1 MMRATQ
7 AVGVTHYLID
17 GDRVEFYKLFQGKGG
32 QLLDMWNGSHW
43 EICSTLPWTRIKPID
58 QHFDQQNPHWDLV
71 SRAFG
76 EQFHHDFDDT
86 HFPPTQL
93 VVEGDS
99 VNHINENLARIAE
112 NLHDKWTDMVLTSA
126 ARDDQSLP
134 AKRLALVQSL
144 DREMLHI
151 ARLRDEKLFHEYSK
165 DLRHLTSIEELA
177 ARLGWSGAELTHAR
191 TTLQDNAD
199 ARVVA
204 GRECVIVA
212 HSGRELRTPSPPA
225 SVDYLRITQHGFE
238 LGYWHHSE
246 WKDAPAEMIAA
257 VLASLDHGQAAK
269 PGEDLSAT
277 FDTSRD
283 RQRQREL
290 V

>member
-1 MMRATQ
+1 MMRAIQ
-7 AVGVTHYLID
+7 SVGVTHYLID
-17 GDRVEFYKLFQGKGG
+17 GGRVEFYKQFHAKGNK
-32 QLLDMWNGSHW
+32 LLDLWNGAHW
-43 EICSTLPWTRIKPID
+43 EMCSTLPWTRIKPINADLD
-58 QHFDQQNPHWDLV
+58 QHHPDRALV
-71 SRAFG
+71 SLAFS

-86 HFPPTQL
+86 QFPQTQL
-93 VVEGDS
+93 VVDGGS
-99 VNHINENLARIAE
+99 IHQVNENLARIAE

-126 ARDDQSLP
+126 AKDERSLP

-144 DREMLHI
+144 DREMLHV
-151 ARLRDEKLFHEYSK
+151 ARLRDEKLFQEYRQ

-177 ARLGWSGAELTHAR
+177 ARLGWSSVELTHAR
-191 TTLQDNAD
+191 ATLQDNA
-199 ARVVA
+199 REV
-204 GRECVIVA
+204 GHECVIVA
-212 HSGRELRTPSPPA
+212 HSGRELRTPAPPA